1 MIHVITGQTAT
12 GKTNRA
18 IELASELNG
27 EIINA
32 DARQIYKKL
41 DIITGKDLDLTT
53 GVFHLWKKH
62 THLDIGYY
70 ELKQNTNIQLPTSN
84 LQLPNI
90 NLQLPTSNDH
100 RLNRLWLYDLVDPR
114 DSFSAYEFAD
124 NARMVIDDI
133 VSRGKT
139 PIIVGGTYFYLK
151 QLLYGTSTNGVPP
164 NQSLRDKLSS
174 KSIVELQQMLSDK
187 NLILFRSLNNSERH
201 NPQRL
206 IRRIEIETN
215 EGHVNAKQSPLSTD
229 FEMEGYC
236 FESKALL
243 HDRIANRVEDRLER
257 GAVHEVE
264 QLVKEGYTFD
274 SPGLRT
280 IGYHQIGQF
289 LKGFI
294 DSAQMKQEW
303 ISKEVQYAK
312 RQLTFMKR
320 DEHIHWHFV

>member
-1 MIHVITGQTAT
+1 MIHIITGQTAT

-70 ELKQNTNIQLPTSN
+70 ELKQTTNFQPPTSN
-84 LQLPNI
+84 L
-90 NLQLPTSNDH
+90 H
-100 RLNRLWLYDLVDPR
+100 RLTRLWLYDLVDPR

-124 NARMVIDDI
+124 IASMVIDDI

-151 QLLYGTSTNGVPP
+151 QLLYGISTNGVPP
-164 NQSLRDKLSS
+164 NQSLRDELSS

-215 EGHVNAKQSPLSTD
+215 KGHVNAKQSPLSTD
-229 FEMEGYC
+229 FEIEGYA

-243 HDRIANRVEDRLER
+243 HDRIARRVEDRLAR
-257 GAVHEVE
+257 GAINEVE
-264 QLVKEGYTFD
+264 QLVKEGYTFE

-289 LKGFI
+289 LNGFI